1 MIVLDTNVVSA
12 LMQRQPVSAVLDWL
26 DRQPSNSL
34 WTTSIT
40 VFEVHHGIERLPR
53 GRRRDALRA
62 AFDGMVS
69 EDLAGRVLEF
79 DVPAA
84 AEAARISAALD
95 ASGRPVD
102 MRDVLI
108 AGVVSSRRGALATR
122 NARHFEDTGIALVDP
137 WAPAG

>member
-1 MIVLDTNVVSA
+1 MIVLDTNVLSA
-12 LMQRQPVSAVLDWL
+12 LMQRQPVPAVLDWM
-26 DRQPSNSL
+26 DRQPGNSL
-34 WTTSIT
+34 WTTSIA
-40 VFEVHHGIERLPR
+40 VFEVHHGIDRLPR

-95 ASGRPVD
+95 ACGRPVD
-102 MRDVLI
+102 MRDALI

-122 NARHFEDTGIALVDP
+122 NARHFEGTGIALLDP

>member
-1 MIVLDTNVVSA
+1 MIVLDTNVLSA
-12 LMQRQPVSAVLDWL
+12 LMQRQPVPAVLDWL

-40 VFEVHHGIERLPR
+40 VFEVQHGIERLPR

-95 ASGRPVD
+95 ARGRPVD

-122 NARHFEDTGIALVDP
+122 NARHFEGTGIALLDP

>member
-34 WTTSIT
+34 WTTAIT

-79 DVPAA
+79 DVPSA

-95 ASGRPVD
+95 ARGRPVD

-108 AGVVSSRRGALATR
+108 AGIVSSRRGALATR
-122 NARHFEDTGIALVDP
+122 NARHFEDTGITLVDP
-137 WAPAG
+137 WAEAG